1 MQFTDKTDPVQILLA
16 DNKLTKDIMI
26 QLTVSTSFMRIE
38 LLYLSFQ
45 RTGYTPILTPLI
57 SLLRQ
62 QEMHNQQIAGGAENG
77 PKTDREE
84 KVDISELVRSISEFP
99 YSRVGS

>member
-45 RTGYTPILTPLI
+45 RTATRL
-57 SLLRQ
+57 
-62 QEMHNQQIAGGAENG
+62 
-77 PKTDREE
+77 
-84 KVDISELVRSISEFP
+84 F
-99 YSRVGS
+99 SRP